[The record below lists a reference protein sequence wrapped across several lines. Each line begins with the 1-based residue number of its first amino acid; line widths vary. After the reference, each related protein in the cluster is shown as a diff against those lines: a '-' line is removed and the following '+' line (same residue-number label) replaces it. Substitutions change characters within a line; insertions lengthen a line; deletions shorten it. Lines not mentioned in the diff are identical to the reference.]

1 MDVVSIPD
9 SEFVEL
15 LGIELPRVQRIARLL
30 IGNADVADDVVAE
43 AVARTLPRWRAGGI
57 DDYSAYLRR
66 VVVNLAAQRWHRRAL
81 ALRRDHFA
89 LDWLSRPTDVETT
102 VADTHTTWRVDRP
115 PVLDPNAITET
126 GRAGVLNDGAWYR
139 STSSTNTDGAFIALL
154 TPLGPNRFYRL
165 GNEWQLAGFDA
176 SQLFFL
182 RTTRQG
188 LNIGVLADL
197 APSN

>member
-1 MDVVSIPD
+1 MSALAALTGMDVCAAPLIVGGRMDVVSIPD

-102 VADTHTTWRVDRP
+102 VAERDRMLGAVMRL
-115 PVLDPNAITET
+115 PVRR
-126 GRAGVLNDGAWYR
+126 RAVVVL
-139 STSSTNTDGAFIALL
+139 
-154 TPLGPNRFYRL
+154 RFYDDMTEARIAQVL
-165 GNEWQLAGFDA
+165 GITVGTVK
-176 SQLFFL
+176 SQLSRALEQL
-182 RTTRQG
+182 RTDFETLEQ
-188 LNIGVLADL
+188 V
-197 APSN
+197 